1 MSTLWLGSKF
11 SRSSAIDNSLEA
23 VEGAAVAEQFQ
34 PLSKGDQAPAFV
46 LQNQDGANLTEADI
60 FKQNTIIYFFPSA
73 GTPGCTKEAADFQDH
88 LEEFAKHGYQVVGV
102 SPDSVKRLKS
112 FEDSHELTF
121 TLLSDESLA
130 AHQAFGAFGEKN
142 IFGRIYK
149 GVLRST
155 VVIEAGG
162 RVKEAMYNVKAT
174 GHIPHLLRI
183 IAN

>member
-1 MSTLWLGSKF
+1 M
-11 SRSSAIDNSLEA
+11 
-23 VEGAAVAEQFQ
+23 AEQFQ
-34 PLSKGDQAPAFV
+34 ALSTGDQAPAFA
-46 LQNQDGANLTEADI
+46 LPNQDGTSLTETDV
-60 FKQNTIIYFFPSA
+60 FKQNTILYFFPSA

-88 LEEFAKHGYQVVGV
+88 LSEFAKHGYQVVGV

-130 AHQAFGAFGEKN
+130 AHQAYGAYGEKN

-155 VVIEAGG
+155 IVIEAGG

-183 IAN
+183 IAS